1 MNQFFIGSHILA
13 SGQGGGFTG
22 DFKNI
27 SRGRNCLFTVYAS
40 GAGAGSIVNLEYE
53 SPFFEDDGVQFYQ
66 FSGLSDGYAT
76 PAFLT
81 SPMKHVRVVT
91 EGPGTFWVDVTY
103 QN

>member
-1 MNQFFIGSHILA
+1 MNQFFIGSHLLA
-13 SGQGGGFTG
+13 SGQGAAFTG

-27 SRGRNCLFTVYAS
+27 SRGRDCIFTVYVS
-40 GAGAGSIVNLEYE
+40 GAGAGSVVNLEYE
-53 SPFFEDDGVQFYQ
+53 SPFFKDDGVKFYQ

-81 SPMKHVRVVT
+81 SPMKNVRAVT
-91 EGPGTFWVDVTY
+91 DGPGSFWVGVTY

>member
-53 SPFFEDDGVQFYQ
+53 SPVF
-66 FSGLSDGYAT
+66 
-76 PAFLT
+76 
-81 SPMKHVRVVT
+81 
-91 EGPGTFWVDVTY
+91 
-103 QN
+103 